1 MKSTATETTDKPS
14 RGGRDEAGVQ
24 WQAGEEGFFYRHF
37 GRYFLYCVWPP
48 LGTATSTNATEEQEV
63 PDEISINNT
72 VYKTDRKGSV
82 LFSHSEHADGYV
94 ESCDGCHH
102 EYKDGQNIWEEGQ
115 PVKKCFSC
123 HDPSKRDGRIRKLN
137 IAYHKNCKGC
147 HRELSREGSTQAP
160 YRQCTD
166 CHEKR

>member
-1 MKSTATETTDKPS
+1 MKLGLNGRQGKMVFFISILAAIFCIASGLLFVTATP
-14 RGGRDEAGVQ
+14 
-24 WQAGEEGFFYRHF
+24 
-37 GRYFLYCVWPP
+37 
-48 LGTATSTNATEEQEV
+48 TNATEEQEV
-63 PDEISINNT
+63 PDEISINNE

-115 PVKKCFSC
+115 PVKKCSSC
-123 HDPSKRDGRIRKLN
+123 HDPSKRDGRTRKLN

-147 HRELSREGSTQAP
+147 HRELAKEGSTQAP

>member
-1 MKSTATETTDKPS
+1 MDQGIS
-14 RGGRDEAGVQ
+14 GRVWKKRFFAGV
-24 WQAGEEGFFYRHF
+24 WVAYFCIAVS
-37 GRYFLYCVWPP
+37 FLYLTGLP
-48 LGTATSTNATEEQEV
+48 LSAEEAQEA
-63 PDEISINNT
+63 PEEIVINNQ

-115 PVKKCFSC
+115 PVKKCSSC
-123 HDPSKRDGRIRKLN
+123 HDPSKRVGKIRKLN
-137 IAYHKNCKGC
+137 IAFHKNCKGC
-147 HRELSREGSTQAP
+147 HRELAKEGPTQAP

>member
-1 MKSTATETTDKPS
+1 MDRGISGRMWKKRFFAGAWVINFCIAASFLFMTALSLNAEEVQ
-14 RGGRDEAGVQ
+14 EAP
-24 WQAGEEGFFYRHF
+24 EE
-37 GRYFLYCVWPP
+37 LV
-48 LGTATSTNATEEQEV
+48 
-63 PDEISINNT
+63 INNT

-94 ESCDGCHH
+94 ESCEGCHH

-147 HRELSREGSTQAP
+147 HRELAREGSTQAP